1 MQSSKELIEQTQGVR
16 KNDSL
21 EVQEL
26 TDYLMQ
32 QTEYKYLEPHLAKDI
47 VSLYHDKNNT
57 ALEISEENQM
67 WWYHLAGRF
76 NRPMLTDLTT
86 NNEELNKIILP
97 HYLQALDKVLEYAQ
111 ELNEQEKEQQGDGQG
126 GSGEGDGKPKLDLD
140 SLGKNNNKKQQQQQ
154 QNKPSKETLEEFINQ
169 EISKADKKVEEE
181 MKNAPEELLNAG
193 KDAGDES
200 GIVSTPEGLEALRAL
215 QKKIKFNKE
224 PINRFLNKTITKV
237 KNTFRNPADSTNIE
251 FLESDDFDDLA
262 DIENVFLDPL
272 AYFINEITSKE
283 QKYGTIVD
291 IYIDES
297 GSIEPL
303 HSI

>member
-16 KNDSL
+16 INSS
-21 EVQEL
+21 ENVEEL
-26 TDYLMQ
+26 TDYFLQ
-32 QTEYKYLEPHLAKDI
+32 QQEYKYLEKHLAKDI
-47 VSLYHDKNNT
+47 VSLYHDKSNT
-57 ALEISEENQM
+57 SLEVSEENQM
-67 WWYHLAGRF
+67 WWYHLSGRF
-76 NRPMLTDLTT
+76 NRPLLYDLTE
-86 NNEELNKIILP
+86 NNEELNKMILP
-97 HYLQALDKVLEYAQ
+97 HYFQALDKILEYATD
-111 ELNEQEKEQQGDGQG
+111 LNEQEKQEQGDGQG
-126 GSGEGDGKPKLDLD
+126 GSGEGEGDGKPKLDLNN
-140 SLGKNNNKKQQQQQ
+140 LGGKNNKKQQQQ
-154 QNKPSKETLEEFINQ
+154 QNKPSKESLEEFINQ
-169 EISKADKKVEEE
+169 EIAKADKKVEEE
-181 MKNAPEELLNAG
+181 MKNAPEEVLNAG

-200 GIVSTPEGLEALRAL
+200 GIVSTPEGLEALRTL

-291 IYIDES
+291 IFLDFS
-297 GSIEPL
+297 GSIHSTPL
-303 HSI
+303 